1 MLSAHPMS
9 ARLAA
14 SDIGRAR
21 RGTRRSSDSR
31 PSERRW
37 AEPVSG
43 IAAARR
49 GSTSTR
55 LTPPARPATRS
66 GVGRSLTSRASWTSF
81 GRRGVSFEEY
91 DFGEMRT
98 ENGLLSAPGGYKAAW
113 FKDSEGNTLE
123 LTEVPQG
130 G

>member
-14 SDIGRAR
+14 SDIARAR
-21 RGTRRSSDSR
+21 AWYQEKLGFS
-31 PSERRW
+31 PEREEMGGAGLW
-37 AEPVSG
+37 Y
-43 IAAARR
+43 
-49 GSTSTR
+49 
-55 LTPPARPATRS
+55 RS
-66 GVGRSLTSRASWTSF
+66 GETWFYLYQTDSAGTARNTVAGWEVGGIEALMGELRSK
-81 GRRGVSFEEY
+81 GVTFEEY

-123 LTEVPQG
+123 LTEVPG
-130 G
+130 AS